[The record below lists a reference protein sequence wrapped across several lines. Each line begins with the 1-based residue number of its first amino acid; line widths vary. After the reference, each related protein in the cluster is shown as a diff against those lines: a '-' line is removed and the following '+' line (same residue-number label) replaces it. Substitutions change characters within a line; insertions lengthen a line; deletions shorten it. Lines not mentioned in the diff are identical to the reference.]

1 MVKKRLMLGAAFAAL
16 SLVPLTNTPAAAED
30 LLDNY
35 DLDIYADWDNDVD
48 VELDWDVDVS
58 KELSIWG
65 RISIDGSVTADALS
79 QATLDD
85 KQMLSENS
93 VDFEDYQNAYAD
105 SSYFTTAE
113 PNPGLADTADDSEG
127 DPTEAKYSNSIIS
140 SSTATAASGN
150 VGINL
155 AAGDYN
161 LQENA
166 AVISSA
172 DGSFPAET
180 ATSFESFSAAGAGEA
195 TLDASGSGSF
205 YISGLNHGINVS
217 ASGSISID
225 LAYNYTASG
234 SSSHSSGRS
243 ARTSGAA
250 EAGSFSLQSLYN
262 NGFNDERY
270 EVENTDV
277 DNSVN
282 VSGALSAADGN
293 LGLNAASG
301 AFNIQK
307 NALVIAS
314 VTGGHLAEA
323 TSGVLQHSEQNN
335 SVVEDVTNNVLFSSS
350 LDGASGN
357 IGVNLAAGVGNLQL
371 NTLTIANALGGAAP
385 VDTGTGPGDTGT
397 GPGGGGTDVA
407 SSGTAR
413 RRWRSTKQRAQSSP
427 RSPDRSTRRAP
438 C

>member
-16 SLVPLTNTPAAAED
+16 SLIPLTNNAAVAQD
-30 LLDNY
+30 LLDDY
-35 DLDIYADWDNDVD
+35 DLDIKAEWDNSVD
-48 VELDWDVDVS
+48 VNLDWDVDVS
-58 KELSIWG
+58 KELSIYG
-65 RISIDGSVTADALS
+65 SISIDGSVTADALS

-93 VDFEDYQNAYAD
+93 VQFEDYQNAYAD
-105 SSYFTTAE
+105 SQFGTTAE
-113 PNPGLADTADDSEG
+113 PNPGVNDTADDSEG
-127 DPTEAKYSNSIIS
+127 APTEALYSNTIV
-140 SSTATAASGN
+140 STASGSNTSGN

-172 DGSFPAET
+172 DGSFPAEEQ
-180 ATSFESFSAAGAGEA
+180 SSAHSWAKSGGQGGSIS
-195 TLDASGSGSF
+195 ASAQGSF
-205 YISGLNHGINVS
+205 YYSSTASGEGSAGLIVS
-217 ASGSISID
+217 ANGSLNLS
-225 LAYNYTASG
+225 YNETFNISG
-234 SSSHSSGRS
+234 SSSSSSSRS

-262 NGFNDERY
+262 NSFNEESF
-270 EVENTDV
+270 EVENTNI

-282 VSGALSAADGN
+282 VSGALTTADGN
-293 LGLNAASG
+293 LGLNAAAG

-323 TSGVLQHSEQNN
+323 TSGVLQHSEANG
-335 SVVEDVTNNVLFSSS
+335 SVVEDVTNNVAFSSS
-350 LDGASGN
+350 LTGASGN

-371 NTLTIANALGGAAP
+371 NTLTIANALAGAPDAP
-385 VDTGTGPGDTGT
+385 PVATETGSLPGS
-397 GPGGGGTDVA
+397 V
-407 SSGTAR
+407 
-413 RRWRSTKQRAQSSP
+413 
-427 RSPDRSTRRAP
+427 
-438 C
+438 

>member
-1 MVKKRLMLGAAFAAL
+1 MLGAAFAAL
-16 SLVPLTNTPAAAED
+16 SLIPLTNNAAVAQD
-30 LLDNY
+30 LLDDY
-35 DLDIYADWDNDVD
+35 DLDIKADWDNSVD
-48 VELDWDVDVS
+48 VNLDWDVDVS
-58 KELSIWG
+58 KELSIYG
-65 RISIDGSVTADALS
+65 SISIDGSVTADALS

-93 VDFEDYQNAYAD
+93 VDFEDYQNAYSD
-105 SSYFTTAE
+105 SNAQNLAE
-113 PNPGLADTADDSEG
+113 PNPGLSDTADDFEG
-127 DPTEAKYSNSIIS
+127 APTESKYSNTIVS
-140 SSTATAASGN
+140 SSSATAASGN

-180 ATSFESFSAAGAGEA
+180 ATSSHSFALGGSVSGSKSIDAAVDGSLYYSSSQSSSAGYTYESISASANGSL
-195 TLDASGSGSF
+195 TLDISYSQSFDITGS
-205 YISGLNHGINVS
+205 S
-217 ASGSISID
+217 AS
-225 LAYNYTASG
+225 ASA
-234 SSSHSSGRS
+234 RS

-270 EVENTDV
+270 EVENTNI
-277 DNSVN
+277 DNSVS
-282 VSGALSAADGN
+282 VTGALSAGSGN

-307 NALVIAS
+307 NAMVIAS

-323 TSGVLQHSEQNN
+323 TSGVIQHSEKNT
-335 SVVEDVTNNVLFSSS
+335 SVVEDVTNNVNFASS
-350 LDGASGN
+350 LVGASGN

-371 NTLTIANALGGAAP
+371 NTLTIANALAGAP
-385 VDTGTGPGDTGT
+385 TLPPDTGGT
-397 GPGGGGTDVA
+397 GTDV
-407 SSGTAR
+407 
-413 RRWRSTKQRAQSSP
+413 
-427 RSPDRSTRRAP
+427 
-438 C
+438 

>member
-16 SLVPLTNTPAAAED
+16 SLVPLTNTSAVAQD
-30 LLDNY
+30 LLDTY
-35 DLDIYADWDNDVD
+35 DLDIKADWDNDVD
-48 VELDWDVDVS
+48 VSLDWDVDVS
-58 KELSIWG
+58 KELSIFG

-85 KQMLSENS
+85 KQLLSENS

-105 SSYFTTAE
+105 SIYQTTAE
-113 PNPGLADTADDSEG
+113 PNPGLSDTADDSEG
-127 DPTEAKYSNSIIS
+127 SPTEAKYSNTIIS
-140 SSTATAASGN
+140 TAAANAASGN

-180 ATSFESFSAAGAGEA
+180 STSFESFSAAGAGAA
-195 TLDASGSGSF
+195 TLDAEGSGSF
-205 YISGLNHGINVS
+205 YIGGLNLS
-217 ASGSISID
+217 ASGSISVD
-225 LAYNYTASG
+225 LAYNYTAEG
-234 SSSHSSGRS
+234 SSSQSSGRS

-277 DNSVN
+277 DNSVS

-323 TSGVLQHSEQNN
+323 TSGVLQHSEANN
-335 SVVEDVTNNVLFSSS
+335 SVVEDVTNNVSFSSS
-350 LDGASGN
+350 LSGASGN

-397 GPGGGGTDVA
+397 GPGGGGTDV
-407 SSGTAR
+407 
-413 RRWRSTKQRAQSSP
+413 
-427 RSPDRSTRRAP
+427 
-438 C
+438 